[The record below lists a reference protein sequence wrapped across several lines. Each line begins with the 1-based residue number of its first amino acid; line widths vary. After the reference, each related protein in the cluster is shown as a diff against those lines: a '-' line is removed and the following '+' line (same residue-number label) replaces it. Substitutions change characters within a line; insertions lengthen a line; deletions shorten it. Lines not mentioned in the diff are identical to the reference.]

1 MITAWVPGKPQPQGS
16 KKGFII
22 NGKVVLVESSKGL
35 KPWRN
40 KIREVVEHSEN
51 YKKLSGAIHV
61 SVSFY
66 FKQAKTNKTTSHVQ
80 KPDVDKC
87 LRAVLDSLTG
97 SVYDD
102 DAQVV
107 SVSCWKSW
115 GKENVEGVN
124 ISIWEVDSEWNA
136 VNA

>member
-40 KIREVVEHSEN
+40 KIRTIVQHSAEFRE
-51 YKKLSGAIHV
+51 LSGPVHV

-66 FKQAKTNKTTSHVQ
+66 FKQAASNKTESHTQ
-80 KPDVDKC
+80 KPDIDKC

-97 SVYDD
+97 LVYADD
-102 DAQVV
+102 SQVV
-107 SVSCWKSW
+107 SVSCWKAW
-115 GKENVEGVN
+115 GKENVEGIN
-124 ISIWEVDSEWNA
+124 LSIWEVDKDWNA
-136 VNA
+136 INA